1 MMKRMR
7 QKRGMAAVFC
17 WLLAAQFTG
26 QGISLGFAQEQEAVL
41 AFAVVM
47 APPTDK
53 ARIAAKVS
61 IENSVEDL
69 VLLPADQILSNPIWK
84 KLEICHA
91 LKLEGRRL
99 KEGFHV
105 TWVRVLDSAM
115 LPMVLQGV
123 AGDCLLKKA
132 LEIAPFVD

>member
-1 MMKRMR
+1 MMKKLR
-7 QKRGMAAVFC
+7 QKRGTAAVFC
-17 WLLAAQFTG
+17 WLVAAQFTG
-26 QGISLGFAQEQEAVL
+26 NGVPPSSAQENVL

-53 ARIAAKVS
+53 AHIAAKVS

-69 VLLPADQILSNPIWK
+69 VLLPTDQILSNPIWK

-91 LKLEGRRL
+91 LKLEGHRL
-99 KEGFHV
+99 KEGFRV